1 MKISFLNKPT
11 KNDNLV
17 FIYSNLGNFLK
28 TCKLSGSERKIVE
41 QIDLNNKSKK
51 SFVDSIN
58 LASDKEYKHT
68 IVSKIDP
75 SSDTTDLEI
84 LAGRILSVMEKKSIK
99 RVSIFLEVNKDRE
112 KFLNIIKA
120 ILFGLLMKDY
130 RFEKYKTITI
140 TLKN

>member
-1 MKISFLNKPT
+1 M
-11 KNDNLV
+11 
-17 FIYSNLGNFLK
+17 
-28 TCKLSGSERKIVE
+28 E

-99 RVSIFLEVNKDRE
+99 KVSIFWK
-112 KFLNIIKA
+112 
-120 ILFGLLMKDY
+120 
-130 RFEKYKTITI
+130 
-140 TLKN
+140 